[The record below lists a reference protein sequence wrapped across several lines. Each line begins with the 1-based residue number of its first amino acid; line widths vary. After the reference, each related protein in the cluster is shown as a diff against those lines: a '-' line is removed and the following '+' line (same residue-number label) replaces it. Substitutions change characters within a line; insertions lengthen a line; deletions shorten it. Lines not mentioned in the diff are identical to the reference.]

1 MAIAWNYELLL
12 SGTTGV
18 SVIDPFVFVGGK
30 TRFTVAALV
39 ALGIAILVYL
49 YTELLARSSFSRVLK
64 AIRDAEVSANV
75 YSKDIVKARA
85 QTLIIGG
92 DIAAVSGSLWA
103 LYTGNMKAATYTRLT
118 RTFWL
123 WAFMMLGGRETT

>member
-64 AIRDAEVSANV
+64 AILDAEVAANV

-92 DIAAVSGSLWA
+92 DIAAVSGSL
-103 LYTGNMKAATYTRLT
+103 
-118 RTFWL
+118 
-123 WAFMMLGGRETT
+123 